1 MSDEDDTKVHDVS
14 SALEYWPAPPP
25 WGWTAERDPATGA
38 YTPTGIHHGHLAV
51 QVPFPVEVDLD
62 QLVK

>member
-1 MSDEDDTKVHDVS
+1 MS